1 MKQLH
6 QIFHSSF
13 DTFLKTKTLR
23 TSGGST
29 IKTNKEKEH
38 LQTCLSP
45 LALNVFA
52 SKTYQMINRKI
63 NYKISKDKKE
73 NKYYQQFPHPLALSV
88 FVSKTYQMINRKI
101 NYKISKDKKEN
112 KYYQQFPHPLA
123 LNVFVSK
130 TYQMINKKINYK
142 ISKDKK
148 ENKYYQ
154 QFPHPLALNVFVS
167 KTYQMINRKINYK
180 ISKDKKENKYYQQ
193 FPHPLALSVFASKT
207 YQMINRKINYKISKD
222 KKENKYY
229 QQFPHPLA
237 LSVFASKTYQM
248 INRKINYKI
257 SKDKKENKYYQQFP
271 HPLALSVFASK
282 TYRRVIS
289 FCLLTISLYTLPY
302 SAIIFEPIES
312 YNNQNQQKPSIDY
325 QSFEALSKHANNF
338 FVAKQ
343 YDEAIAFYKQAIAL
357 NPTSAQL
364 FFNIGQALY
373 YAQHYPEALEA
384 YKKTV
389 RYKNN
394 HHRAYVQMAQVLL
407 DVKQPND
414 AIKPLQQALILEP
427 NNPEARLMLARIYN
441 EKRHFGKAIETI
453 TEGLALEPT
462 HINLTFELA
471 NTYNLINRLDEALTL
486 YQNLDQ
492 RLPNNQSILYNIAF
506 TYKKLGH
513 LDKALPFYNKT
524 LELNPNHAEALF
536 SRGLAYL
543 VIGDFEK
550 GWHGYEWRY
559 NRPSQGSLRNY
570 DQPRWDG
577 SNLHGKTI
585 LIHAEQGLGDTFQ
598 FIRYAKLVKEK
609 NGTVI
614 VAVQQPLVT
623 IIKRCKYI
631 DHVISLN
638 DTPPHFDVHAPI
650 MSLPYILKTTLETI
664 PNEHPYLYAD
674 ETLTTHWKNQLTE
687 DKNFKIGICWQ
698 GNDKYATPL
707 LRATVAQKSV
717 HPQEFAP
724 LSKIPGISLYSLQ
737 KTTGT
742 DQLNTIED
750 TIKIIT
756 FDGDFDQS
764 NGRFMDTASVMK
776 NLDLIIT
783 VDTSICHLAA
793 GLGVATWVLLPNPAD
808 WRWMMDRTD
817 TPWYPTMRL
826 FKQHT
831 PGDWETMIQEVAQE
845 LTRYINNK

>member
-1 MKQLH
+1 MKQLKLFV
-6 QIFHSSF
+6 ISSF

-23 TSGGST
+23 TSGENNYQK
-29 IKTNKEKEH
+29 IRINEKNNFW
-38 LQTCLSP
+38 QQLSP
-45 LALNVFA
+45 
-52 SKTYQMINRKI
+52 
-63 NYKISKDKKE
+63 
-73 NKYYQQFPHPLALSV
+73 
-88 FVSKTYQMINRKI
+88 
-101 NYKISKDKKEN
+101 
-112 KYYQQFPHPLA
+112 
-123 LNVFVSK
+123 
-130 TYQMINKKINYK
+130 
-142 ISKDKK
+142 
-148 ENKYYQ
+148 
-154 QFPHPLALNVFVS
+154 
-167 KTYQMINRKINYK
+167 
-180 ISKDKKENKYYQQ
+180 
-193 FPHPLALSVFASKT
+193 PLALSVFASK
-207 YQMINRKINYKISKD
+207 M
-222 KKENKYY
+222 
-229 QQFPHPLA
+229 
-237 LSVFASKTYQM
+237 
-248 INRKINYKI
+248 
-257 SKDKKENKYYQQFP
+257 
-271 HPLALSVFASK
+271 
-282 TYRRVIS
+282 YRRVIPS
-289 FCLLTISLYTLPY
+289 LLLATFFYTPPTNTIT
-302 SAIIFEPIES
+302 FEPIES
-312 YNNQNQQKPSIDY
+312 YNNQKQQKPFVDY
-325 QSFEALSKHANNF
+325 QSFEALSKHANNL
-338 FVAKQ
+338 FVTKQ

-373 YAQHYPEALEA
+373 YAQHYAQALEA
-384 YKKTV
+384 YKKTI
-389 RYKNN
+389 RYKSN
-394 HHRAYVQMAQVLL
+394 HHRAYVQMAQIMI

-414 AIKPLQQALILEP
+414 AINPLQQALMLEP
-427 NNPEARLMLARIYN
+427 NNPEARLILARLYN
-441 EKRHFGKAIETI
+441 DKRHFDKAIEII

-471 NTYNLINRLDEALTL
+471 NIFNLINRLDEALAL
-486 YQNLDQ
+486 YQGLDQ
-492 RLPNNQSILYNIAF
+492 RLPNNPSILYNIAF

-524 LELNPNHAEALF
+524 LELNPNHSEALF

-577 SNLHGKTI
+577 SDLQGKTI

-609 NGTVI
+609 NGIVI

-638 DTPPHFDVHAPI
+638 DMPPHFDVHAPI

-674 ETLTTHWKNQLTE
+674 ETLTAHWKNQLAD

-724 LSKIPGISLYSLQ
+724 LSKIPGVTLYSLQ

-742 DQLNTIED
+742 DQLNNID
-750 TIKIIT
+750 DDIKIIT
-756 FDGDFDQS
+756 FDGDFDQT

-793 GLGVATWVLLPNPAD
+793 GLGINTWVLLPNPAD
-808 WRWMMDRTD
+808 WRWMMDRSD
-817 TPWYPTMRL
+817 SPWYPTMRL
-826 FKQHT
+826 FKQRT

-845 LTRYINNK
+845 LTRYISNKNEEIV